1 MAPRNWASGLPS
13 ELLSQIFELCNY
25 FHRAR
30 FAAVCR
36 PWHTAKLQ
44 TSKLLSTP
52 WLMLSLPFDYRR
64 WLAASSSADLD
75 PMARLRLPDING
87 LAAIGSSP
95 DGWLVFV
102 DMENEILVLNPLN
115 KVSIQFPSFKTYPE
129 ATPLHIIPAFHNQR
143 HIEARPDFPNPNKLL
158 SFRVFKVVLSPSSS
172 PGSSAAAVI
181 YQSMGLLMIS
191 LSDGWVPVDLGYIIR
206 DVIFHNAML

>member
-1 MAPRNWASGLPS
+1 MAPRNWASGFPS

-129 ATPLHIIPAFHNQR
+129 ATPLHIILVATDSASDVHFEAVRLFKEEWFVTEFGKDDDHGVSRMKKDVVVGWEGYGGGRQR
-143 HIEARPDFPNPNKLL
+143 LFLDTRQDL
-158 SFRVFKVVLSPSSS
+158 SSS
-172 PGSSAAAVI
+172 G
-181 YQSMGLLMIS
+181 QLMT
-191 LSDGWVPVDLGYIIR
+191 
-206 DVIFHNAML
+206 